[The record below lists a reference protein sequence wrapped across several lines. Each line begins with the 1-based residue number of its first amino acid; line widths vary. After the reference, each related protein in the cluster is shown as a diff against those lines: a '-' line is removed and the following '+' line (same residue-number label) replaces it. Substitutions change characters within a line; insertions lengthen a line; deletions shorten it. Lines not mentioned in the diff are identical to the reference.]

1 METAGSGSG
10 RRAHRRTDRFPIER
24 TLVPAEPDDEHLREA
39 RTFLALSP
47 AEQAAQL
54 RRESLAVAPPW
65 KRPKRPRPDL
75 ERRGRP
81 RKWVSSP
88 LADWMIAS
96 KIRAEDLADRLGVD
110 HSTVYRWLRGE
121 QNPSLKTAQAI
132 ATLETRNK

>member
-1 METAGSGSG
+1 M
-10 RRAHRRTDRFPIER
+10 RP
-24 TLVPAEPDDEHLREA
+24 EPDDEHLREA
-39 RTFLALSP
+39 RTFCELSP
-47 AEQAAQL
+47 AEQAEQL

-88 LADWMIAS
+88 LAEWMIAS
-96 KIRAEDLADRLGVD
+96 KIRAEDLADELEVD
-110 HSTVYRWLRGE
+110 NSTVYRWLRGE

-132 ATLETRNK
+132 ATLETRKK